1 MEEKSLAGIIVFLL
15 TILRILSSKGHG
27 NFIFFFFL
35 AEDTLRVTENSS

>member
-1 MEEKSLAGIIVFLL
+1 MEGKSLAGIIGFLL

-27 NFIFFFFL
+27 NFIFFFL